1 MQPMLHSPLCAVP
14 YRLCVG
20 REMRLP
26 RVCFIA
32 LSAIVLCACI
42 GSGEHVKQGEY
53 PVPCGVEDHPRSL
66 GHSPRS
72 MGGIGESLS
81 IDSLYISSET

>member
-1 MQPMLHSPLCAVP
+1 MQPILHSPLCVIP

-32 LSAIVLCACI
+32 LSAIVFCACI